1 MQRTSPPPSTG
12 FRRAVERRTGPLL
25 VLLTRQP
32 KITVPLVSVAL
43 LVGGLALP
51 PVLGVLCLA
60 VLAIFVLWL
69 TYLSWPVLAGGA
81 RAVRLATVAMLLAL
95 LVSRCF

>member
-1 MQRTSPPPSTG
+1 MRPTPPPSTG
-12 FRRAVERRTGPLL
+12 FRRTLERRTGPLL

-51 PVLGVLCLA
+51 PLYAVPCLA
-60 VLAIFVLWL
+60 VLAGFVLWL
-69 TYLSWPVLAGGA
+69 TYLSWPVLVGAA
-81 RAVRLATVAMLLAL
+81 RAVRLATFGMLVAL
-95 LVSRCF
+95 LVTRF